1 MINKEKII
9 ISISETDKR
18 ICNIILYI
26 LMGIL
31 LIFNLITL
39 LVNILLLI
47 LILPLS
53 ILGVFILYNR
63 INNYKIEIE
72 NNIITKTNIFNKR
85 KLICN
90 LNEITAYSE
99 EMPIITVLNNNKK
112 LFSFSIHGREDNK
125 IFYEYLKSNYNFNIY
140 INGIKTFQIIDDE
153 INYQDLFNNK
163 KINISELILIKYKK
177 IEGYYKG
184 KKHTTYSI
192 TGYNNNKKRLFKLSG
207 ITPFKFKKIKE
218 YCKEKNIKIKIK

>member
-1 MINKEKII
+1 MINKDKKII
-9 ISISETDKR
+9 AISQSDKK
-18 ICNIILYI
+18 ICNILIYI

-53 ILGVFILYNR
+53 ILGVFIIYNR

-72 NNIITKTNIFNKR
+72 NDVITKTNIFNK
-85 KLICN
+85 KKVIGN
-90 LNEITAYSE
+90 ISEITTYSE
-99 EMPIITVLNNNKK
+99 ELPIVTVLNNNQK

-140 INGIKTFQIIDDE
+140 INRLKTFQIIDDE
-153 INYQDLFNNK
+153 INYKDLFNTK
-163 KINISELILIKYKK
+163 KINTKDLTLIKYKK
-177 IEGYYKG
+177 FESNYKG
-184 KKHTTYSI
+184 IKHTTYTI
-192 TGYNNNKKRLFKLSG
+192 IGYNNDKRLFKLSNV
-207 ITPFKFKKIKE
+207 TLFKFKKIKE
-218 YCKEKNIKIKIK
+218 YCKEKNIKIKSK

>member
-1 MINKEKII
+1 MINKDKII
-9 ISISETDKR
+9 IAISQSDKK
-18 ICNIILYI
+18 ICNILIYI

-53 ILGVFILYNR
+53 ILGVFIIYNR

-72 NNIITKTNIFNKR
+72 NDVITKTNIFNK
-85 KLICN
+85 KKVIGN
-90 LNEITAYSE
+90 ISEITTYSE
-99 EMPIITVLNNNKK
+99 ELPIVTVLNNNQK

-140 INGIKTFQIIDDE
+140 K
-153 INYQDLFNNK
+153 
-163 KINISELILIKYKK
+163 
-177 IEGYYKG
+177 
-184 KKHTTYSI
+184 
-192 TGYNNNKKRLFKLSG
+192 
-207 ITPFKFKKIKE
+207 
-218 YCKEKNIKIKIK
+218 

>member
-1 MINKEKII
+1 MINKDKII
-9 ISISETDKR
+9 IAISQSNKR

-53 ILGVFILYNR
+53 ILGVFIIYNR

-72 NNIITKTNIFNKR
+72 NDVITKTNIFNK
-85 KLICN
+85 KKVIGN
-90 LNEITAYSE
+90 ISEITTYSE
-99 EMPIITVLNNNKK
+99 ELPIVTVLNNNQK

-140 INGIKTFQIIDDE
+140 INRLKTFQIIDDE
-153 INYQDLFNNK
+153 INYKALCNTK
-163 KINISELILIKYKK
+163 KISTKDLALIKYKK
-177 IEGYYKG
+177 FESNYKG
-184 KKHTTYSI
+184 IKHITYTI
-192 TGYNNNKKRLFKLSG
+192 IGYNNDKRLFKLSNV
-207 ITPFKFKKIKE
+207 TLFKFKKIKE
-218 YCKEKNIKIKIK
+218 YCKEKNIKIKTK